1 MDGKGEP
8 MKVAVEF
15 KAPQTIEGLKMIVEQ
30 WETQF
35 PQAKAVGICAYGT
48 FALTLE
54 MPPATQV
61 IPPQLVDMTGTVE

>member
-1 MDGKGEP
+1 

-15 KAPQTIEGLKMIVEQ
+15 KAPQTIDGLKSIIEQ

-35 PQAKAVGICAYGT
+35 PQARVINMCAYGT
-48 FALTLE
+48 FTLTLE

-61 IPPQLVDMTGTVE
+61 IPPQLVYMSGKVE

>member
-1 MDGKGEP
+1 

-15 KAPQTIEGLKMIVEQ
+15 KAPLTIDGLKMIVEQ

-35 PQAKAVGICAYGT
+35 PQTKVINMSAYGA
-48 FALTLE
+48 FSLTLE

-61 IPPQLVDMTGTVE
+61 IPPQLVDARGTVV